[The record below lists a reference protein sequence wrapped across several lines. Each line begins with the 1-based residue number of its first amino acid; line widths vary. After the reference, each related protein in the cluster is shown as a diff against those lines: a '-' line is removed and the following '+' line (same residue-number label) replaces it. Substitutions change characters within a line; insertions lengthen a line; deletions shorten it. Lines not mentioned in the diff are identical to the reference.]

1 MMERTQI
8 YLTREEREA
17 LKTIAERLGQ
27 SQSEIIR
34 EAVDRYIEEI
44 NRKDRNEIMREAFG
58 IWADREDLPQFFEE
72 LRREWNERDFA
83 DELSDSL
90 PTGL

>member
-1 MMERTQI
+1 MERTQI

-44 NRKDRNEIMREAFG
+44 NRKDRAEIMRNAFG

>member
-17 LKTIAERLGQ
+17 LKSIAERRNQ

-34 EAVDRYIEEI
+34 EAVDRYIAESM
-44 NRKDRNEIMREAFG
+44 RQDRNELMRKAFG
-58 IWADREDLPQFFEE
+58 IWADRDDLPEFFEE
-72 LRREWNERDFA
+72 LRREWNERDLI
-83 DELSDSL
+83 DEPLESV
-90 PTGL
+90 PTGQ

>member
-1 MMERTQI
+1 MERTQI